1 MRRSRV
7 RACSGCTW
15 ASDFQKYIR
24 CEQCSF
30 VLKISDIDLHIIKTS
45 HFGDLWGTSISLTV
59 CNRSGKIKRYQKRKS
74 ETPIVIL
81 TSLVKFNSYFKVI
94 SKVFFHKNEQVVGCT
109 SPLSLLRL
117 VRADCR
123 VSVCSSSFT
132 AASWTNV
139 FNMKGRRPSTRSTSS
154 RASLVDST
162 GRKMLSEVLLVCELM
177 MFITLSALTGGTPQ
191 SASTH
196 SQKKQ
201 SKVCF

>member
-1 MRRSRV
+1 MVGGNHECEHAPDARERV
-7 RACSGCTW
+7 ISKNTFAVSN
-15 ASDFQKYIR
+15 
-24 CEQCSF
+24 
-30 VLKISDIDLHIIKTS
+30 VLLFKFPIMICIKSKHHISVIEYHFWQFAIDLANLAVSQRERAKP
-45 HFGDLWGTSISLTV
+45 
-59 CNRSGKIKRYQKRKS
+59 
-74 ETPIVIL
+74 PIVIL

-94 SKVFFHKNEQVVGCT
+94 SKVFLHKNEQVVGCT

-117 VRADCR
+117 VRAVCR

-154 RASLVDST
+154 RASLADST

-191 SASTH
+191 LASTD

-201 SKVCF
+201 PKVCF